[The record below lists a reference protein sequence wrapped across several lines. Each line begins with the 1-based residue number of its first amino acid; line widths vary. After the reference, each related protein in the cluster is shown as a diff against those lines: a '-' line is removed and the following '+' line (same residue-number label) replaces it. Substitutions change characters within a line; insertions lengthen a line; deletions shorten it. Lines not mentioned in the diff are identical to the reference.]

1 MSQRDI
7 KLNSYS
13 VDLLDLDFYLTFA
26 IFHLSSTPAFGV
38 DTNAL

>member
-13 VDLLDLDFYLTFA
+13 VLDLDLLKTFGA
-26 IFHLSSTPAFGV
+26 IFHLYPAFGV